1 FRERM
6 QPFAVNVRMLSR
18 FSSPS
23 GVRETIAGLRNG
35 TVDIVIGT
43 HKLLSKEVSYKD
55 LGLLIID
62 EEQRFGVGHKEKIKQ
77 LRKNVDA
84 LTLTATPIPRT
95 LHMSMIGIRDMS
107 LLSEPPEDRKAVQ
120 TYVMEYEP
128 EIVREAIRREVSRGG
143 QVYYV
148 YNRTQDIADI
158 AAKIKEMLP
167 DVTVDYIH
175 GRMAKSE
182 IEDRMLSLIDG
193 ETDVLV
199 STTIIETGIDIPNV
213 NTIII
218 HDSERYGLAQL
229 YQLRGRVGR
238 SSRQAYAFIMYRK
251 DRLPNEEAQKRLEAI
266 RQFTEL
272 GSGVRIAKQDLEIRG
287 AGAVLGEAQS
297 GHMTLVGYDLYVRM
311 LRDAVLA
318 AKGENEEDKEE
329 RRGDTVIKVTA
340 DAYLPDSY
348 IPDEGAKLE
357 LYKRI
362 SQIRSAEDSETLQD
376 ELIDRF
382 GDIPKPVVSLL
393 SIAVI
398 RAKALRLGISEI
410 QGDANSLRFTFFP
423 DAKIRTEGLPGLI
436 REMSGALRYLP
447 QDPPALLYRTR
458 EVKQTAK
465 KPVTELLED
474 LMDRFRAALLLEES
488 GKEST

>member
-1 FRERM
+1 M
-6 QPFAVNVRMLSR
+6 
-18 FSSPS
+18 
-23 GVRETIAGLRNG
+23 
-35 TVDIVIGT
+35 
-43 HKLLSKEVSYKD
+43 
-55 LGLLIID
+55 
-62 EEQRFGVGHKEKIKQ
+62 
-77 LRKNVDA
+77 DA

-128 EIVREAIRREVSRGG
+128 EIVREAIRREVNRGG

-167 DVTVDYIH
+167 DVRVDYIH
-175 GRMAKSE
+175 GRMAKTE

-193 ETDVLV
+193 ETDVFV

-318 AKGENEEDKEE
+318 ARGEEAEEAPEHAGE
-329 RRGDTVIKVTA
+329 TVIKVTA

-362 SQIRSAEDSETLQD
+362 SQIRTGEDSENLKD

-382 GDIPKPVVSLL
+382 GDIPRPVLSLL

-398 RAKALRLGISEI
+398 RAEASRLWISEI
-410 QGDANSLRFTFFP
+410 SGDQKLLRFTFFP
-423 DAKIRTEGLPGLI
+423 DARIRTDGLPALI
-436 REMSGALRYLP
+436 QEMRGALRYVP
-447 QDPPALLYRTR
+447 GDTPALLYRTR
-458 EVKQTAK
+458 NEAESAK
-465 KPVTELLED
+465 RPVTEILAEMMERFSVCFQPKGGIIED
-474 LMDRFRAALLLEES
+474 QDTTDNSHGTATGP
-488 GKEST
+488 GKGGK